1 LIKTLTKF
9 YVFLRI
15 KDTLVWV
22 KKGNEGKLRSNT
34 GLYIRH
40 AKEICILALKGNLPE
55 DALLRTFKD
64 VLISKPRENSRKP
77 EKLYKIAEGL
87 CPKGLYL
94 ELFGRRHNMRKGW
107 VTVGNQIDEEEYE
120 KGMSLLRK
128 RKRSKDDLTKN
139 SAEKDEQTFTNNLE
153 TALDDTDDIQI

>member
-1 LIKTLTKF
+1 M
-9 YVFLRI
+9 
-15 KDTLVWV
+15 

-40 AKEICILALKGNLPE
+40 AKEICILALKGNIPE
-55 DALLRTFKD
+55 EALLRTFKD

-94 ELFGRRHNMRKGW
+94 ELFGRRHNMRQGW
-107 VTVGNQIDEEEYE
+107 VTVGNQINEDEYE
-120 KGMSLLRK
+120 QGMSMLGK
-128 RKRSKDDLTKN
+128 RKRPKHDVTRIGEEKEEETFTKN
-139 SAEKDEQTFTNNLE
+139 LE
-153 TALDDTDDIQI
+153 AALDDTNDIQI